1 MGINITGKTGLLAV
15 LGTPIQHSLSP
26 AMHNLALQTL
36 GLDYTYLAFDIK
48 EEQVGQA
55 LEGLKLF
62 GFRGCNLTMPLKK
75 KALEY
80 CDHLSESARISGA
93 VNTIINDH
101 GILTGDT
108 TDGTGVLWAMRAN
121 GHEMLGKKVTIMG
134 AGGASVSI
142 VTQGAL
148 DGVKE
153 ITVFNRKGESFSMME
168 QVAEE
173 LNQITNCNVKVLTLE
188 DEDRLRREIKES
200 QFLINGTSLG
210 MAPHEDTCILPDSSY
225 FHRDLVVAD
234 VVYDPR
240 ETKFMKFAKEAGAI
254 AYNGLDMLLY
264 QGAKSFEL
272 WMGVPMPVEIVKEKV
287 FDPERKK

>member
-1 MGINITGKTGLLAV
+1 
-15 LGTPIQHSLSP
+15 
-26 AMHNLALQTL
+26 
-36 GLDYTYLAFDIK
+36 
-48 EEQVGQA
+48 
-55 LEGLKLF
+55 
-62 GFRGCNLTMPLKK
+62 
-75 KALEY
+75 
-80 CDHLSESARISGA
+80 
-93 VNTIINDH
+93 
-101 GILTGDT
+101 
-108 TDGTGVLWAMRAN
+108 MRAN